1 MSKIIKVIFFT
12 FLFFFFSILIS
23 EEYSTIVQGNDEDV
37 SELLR
42 KALNQSILKVLG
54 SQRDFNLNQQTF
66 KKLNPD
72 RYIKEYKFIN
82 YKNEEALEV
91 KIDLKALQEKLLR
104 LNLGISF
111 LKNPKV
117 AAWIFCKSDFSSLQA
132 AKSLEQKCKFTKK
145 ELNNIANERGI
156 TLIYPILDSQDIRL
170 FSLENNSETESLT
183 IFNDRY
189 PSDGWFFCEISSIN
203 EWCFLPREID
213 KKSSRLDTETRYKPT
228 VGFNILV
235 DNLYSKQRLKPKYK
249 SKQPYYVEI
258 SGLNKFIEHKNLE
271 EKLQNILFISNL
283 SLLSLRNNSATY
295 SFYLLSEEKNL
306 IDYLIEIDNLNFLG
320 KEKRKVFLAFGDK

>member
-1 MSKIIKVIFFT
+1 MLKIIKVIFFS
-12 FLFFFFSILIS
+12 FLFLFHAILIS

-54 SQRDFNLNQQTF
+54 SQRDFNLNQKTL

-72 RYIKEYKFIN
+72 NYVKEYKFIK
-82 YKNEEALEV
+82 YRNEEALEV
-91 KIDLKALQEKLLR
+91 MIDLKVLQEKLLK

-117 AAWIFCKSDFSSLQA
+117 AAWVFCKSDFS
-132 AKSLEQKCKFTKK
+132 CKFTKK

-156 TLIYPILDSQDIRL
+156 TLIYPILDSQDISL
-170 FSLENNSETESLT
+170 FSLENDSEIKSLT

-189 PSDGWFFCEISSIN
+189 PSDGWFFCEISSVN
-203 EWCFLPREID
+203 EWCFLPKEID
-213 KKSSRLDTETRYKPT
+213 KKLSTLDTETRYKPA
-228 VGFNILV
+228 VGFNILI
-235 DNLYSKQRLKPKYK
+235 DNLYSKQRLKPEYQ
-249 SKQPYYVEI
+249 SNQPYFVEI
-258 SGLNKFIEHKNLE
+258 SGLKKFIEHKHLE
-271 EKLQNILFISNL
+271 KKLQDILFISDL
-283 SLLSLRNNSATY
+283 SLLSIQNNSATY

-306 IDYLIEIDNLNFLG
+306 IDYLNEIDNLNLISI
-320 KEKRKVFLAFGDK
+320 EKRKVFLAFGDT

>member
-320 KEKRKVFLAFGDK
+320 KEKRKVFLAYGDK

>member
-213 KKSSRLDTETRYKPT
+213 KKPSRLDTETRYKPT

-306 IDYLIEIDNLNFLG
+306 IDYLIEIDNLNFIG

>member
-170 FSLENNSETESLT
+170 FSLENNSETKSLT